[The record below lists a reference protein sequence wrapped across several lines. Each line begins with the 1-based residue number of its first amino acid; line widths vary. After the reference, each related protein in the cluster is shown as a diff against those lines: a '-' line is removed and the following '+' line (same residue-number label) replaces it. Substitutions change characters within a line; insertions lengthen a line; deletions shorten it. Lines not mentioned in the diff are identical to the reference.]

1 MEMKVGP
8 VLLIG
13 VLVVCSLSSVT
24 MAQSSDVPEQQRLKD
39 GQSKLFLYGK
49 YEGNAQG
56 QYSFWSHAGT
66 SDTESESSVG
76 ESFIPGQSHGGRK
89 NFVFEAR
96 HQNNETVLLDINRP
110 IFGLITLNNVCNTCQ
125 KDVTVQINAPG
136 YSDTA
141 IIPLPEN
148 DTQYR
153 FEFTTHRIESLA
165 PGEGIEISAEFN
177 AGTGPLDSFTFYL
190 GPGQSE
196 VSFPIRPPVVREIP
210 NLDPSP
216 GQDYVSPYA
225 NPSSGFVVTNTNS
238 PAILSPILFFIFTL
252 GLGIAGL
259 IAAPPFTF
267 RTTGVILTCLALL
280 SSMVVIPIT
289 SGLVVVKLA
298 VDENDQHVWTVEEL
312 LGLTPSDGKLF
323 GYTAGEE
330 FSVFVNFDEVYRRQT
345 GGTVYHALGFEDE
358 AKLFGNE
365 VDGGA
370 PYKIREQI
378 QLYFS
383 LLEVDLQPGSAALIH
398 VRVVNNTAL
407 QPVPHWATGNE
418 GTRNESL
425 GGEFGYRWVVPQG
438 NIDNPTVEIFGTD
451 LKWDWAPLMLVPL
464 ALSLSGF
471 GLYRWIRA
479 GGWTAWRLGIP
490 IEYLDTG
497 VSTGL
502 DVSDHLEEFDELYE

>member
-1 MEMKVGP
+1 MSMRAGP
-8 VLLIG
+8 ILLIG
-13 VLVVCSLSSVT
+13 VLVMCSMSIVT
-24 MAQSSDVPEQQRLKD
+24 ATQSSDVPEQQRLKH

-56 QYSFWSHAGT
+56 QYSFWSHAAT

-76 ESFIPGQSHGGRK
+76 EGFIPGQSHGGRK

-96 HQNNETVLLDINRP
+96 HANNETVVFDTNRP
-110 IFGLITLNNVCNTCQ
+110 IAGLITLNNVCNTCQ

-153 FEFTTHRIESLA
+153 FEFTTHRIENLA
-165 PGEGIEISAEFN
+165 PGEGIEISVEFT

-196 VSFPIRPPVVREIP
+196 VAFPIRPPIIREIP
-210 NLDPSP
+210 NLDPEP

-225 NPSSGFVVTNTNS
+225 DPSSGFVTVETNS
-238 PAILSPILFFIFTL
+238 PAILSPVLFFLLTL
-252 GLGIAGL
+252 ALGIAGL
-259 IAAPPFTF
+259 IAAPPFTL
-267 RTTGVILTCLALL
+267 RTTGVVLICLSML
-280 SSMVVIPIT
+280 SSLVVIPIT
-289 SGLVVVKLA
+289 SGLVMVNLA
-298 VDENDQHVWTVEEL
+298 VDEGEQHVWTIEEL
-312 LGLTPSDGKLF
+312 LGLTPAEGKLF

-330 FSVFVNFDEVYRRQT
+330 FSVFITYDEVYRRQT
-345 GGTVYHALGFEDE
+345 GGTVFHALGFENED
-358 AKLFGNE
+358 KLFGNE

-370 PYKIREQI
+370 PYEIREQI

-383 LLEVDLQPGSAALIH
+383 LLEVDLEPGAAALIH

-407 QPVPHWATGNE
+407 QPVPHWATGKA
-418 GTRNESL
+418 GTKNESL
-425 GGEFGYRWVVPQG
+425 GADLGYRWVVQEG
-438 NIDNPTVEIFGTD
+438 NVDDPTVELFGKD
-451 LKWDWAPLMLVPL
+451 FNWDWMPLLLIPL
-464 ALSLSGF
+464 ALGLSGI

-490 IEYLDTG
+490 IEYLDASG
-497 VSTGL
+497 STGL
-502 DVSDHLEEFDELYE
+502 AVSNHLDEFDELYD